1 MQKSIKSA
9 VSIVLTA
16 LSLSSLSACSA
27 LDSFRKVQ
35 DDFFHD
41 TIGMSSGDP
50 QYDAVRSEL
59 KDKLYGI
66 EREKL
71 NLILDNKLVPSQK
84 TTDVVSEALNILHL
98 YTYQTEDCNLVFEF
112 DADDKFNMFRQL
124 TPEVCISSNV
134 TINGN
139 QANPFQSAL
148 AKQAWE
154 KEHAYKAGECR
165 ILKNAVNR
173 FIENGGNDL
182 TVDAIKTYLAE
193 DAKAAE
199 EAKQIK
205 QNSDTITDLNSAL
218 LNRDVLNSNDAK
230 DLREAVQKVEEM
242 KRLLKQAIA
251 ESPELQEQLKANSK
265 N

>member
-1 MQKSIKSA
+1 MQSIKSA
-9 VSIVLTA
+9 VSIVLSA

-71 NLILDNKLVPSQK
+71 NLILDDKLVASQK
-84 TTDVVSEALNILHL
+84 TADVVSEALNILHL

-154 KEHAYKAGECR
+154 QEHAYKAGECR

-173 FIENGGNDL
+173 FIEKGGNDL

-218 LNRDVLNSNDAK
+218 LNRDVLNSDDAK